1 MRRVALI
8 TIIIAAIVFECAGCE
23 THQSKVDALQKE
35 HERLS
40 RQYQKDCGSEYLK
53 AKPEFGQKCAD
64 EAKQM
69 DEAWKKLQAERAKN

>member
-1 MRRVALI
+1 MRRVAVFTVLI
-8 TIIIAAIVFECAGCE
+8 TATLFGCAGCE
-23 THQSKVDALQKE
+23 SHQSKVDALQKE

-53 AKPEFGQKCAD
+53 AKPEFSQKCAD

-69 DEAWKKLQAERAKN
+69 DEAWKKLEAEHAKN